1 MAGNNSANEMLIP
14 KAETKNLQS
23 LLSGR
28 KKNKKHH
35 DDILSNDISSE
46 EALSSEDSQNERKK
60 IRGDRKT
67 RIGSNKKFVL
77 SVIPLKESSEYQR
90 ENRKQSSKALSKFNG
105 IEQTRLSNPSDSD
118 ASLPLF

>member
-1 MAGNNSANEMLIP
+1 MLIP

-28 KKNKKHH
+28 KKNKRRH

-46 EALSSEDSQNERKK
+46 EALSSEDSQNERKRA
-60 IRGDRKT
+60 RGDRKT
-67 RIGSNKKFVL
+67 KINSNKKFVL

-90 ENRKQSSKALSKFNG
+90 ENRQYPTKVLEALNG
-105 IEQTRLSNPSDSD
+105 IGQGVSPDASVSD
-118 ASLPLF
+118 ASISAF